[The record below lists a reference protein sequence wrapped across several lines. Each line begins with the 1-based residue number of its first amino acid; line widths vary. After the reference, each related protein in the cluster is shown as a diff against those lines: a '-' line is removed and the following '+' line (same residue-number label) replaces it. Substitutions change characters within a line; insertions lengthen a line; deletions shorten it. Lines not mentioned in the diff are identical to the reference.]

1 MSDAPFLTGANLPW
15 LLYGSDFGSN
25 AWRPQGGVACLPERQ
40 KVAAALEQIAGTG
53 ASIVRW
59 FLFCDGRAG
68 IRFAERGAAVT
79 LDDRVF
85 ADLDSGLELISAAG
99 LKVLPVLFDF
109 SWCRRAKQAGGVQV
123 AGRRQWF
130 VNETSRRALIDGVV
144 RPIARRYGQHPAVW
158 GWDILNE
165 PEWITYGV
173 GNWNPIGT
181 LSDQAMR
188 RFLRDVA
195 STLRAQAEQPV
206 TVGLASARG
215 LSLVRELGLDLYQVH
230 WYDHLERRSPLTT
243 PVSAFGLD
251 RPIIL
256 GEFPTRGSR
265 RSTEDILAAAKQSGY
280 AAALGWSALATDR
293 ATDGN
298 AMAAA
303 LAAFAQR
310 SLPQSTR
317 AL

>member
-59 FLFCDGRAG
+59 FMFCDGRAG
-68 IRFAERGAAVT
+68 IRFDPRGAVS
-79 LDDRVF
+79 LDDRIF
-85 ADLDSGLELISAAG
+85 ADLDCGLELVAAAG

-130 VNETSRRALIDGVV
+130 VNETLRRALIDGVV
-144 RPIARRYGQHPAVW
+144 RPIARRYGQHRAVW
-158 GWDILNE
+158 GWDIINE

-188 RFLRDVA
+188 RFLRDIA

-215 LSLVRELGLDLYQVH
+215 LSLVREIGLDLYQVH
-230 WYDHLERRSPLTT
+230 WYDHLEKRAPLAT

-251 RPIIL
+251 RPIFL

-265 RSTEDILAAAKQSGY
+265 RSTEDILAIARQCGY
-280 AAALGWSALATDR
+280 AAALGWSSLATDR
-293 ATDGN
+293 ATDGR
-298 AMAAA
+298 AMAEAMTAFRKQA
-303 LAAFAQR
+303 LN
-310 SLPQSTR
+310 QSTH
-317 AL
+317 AVP